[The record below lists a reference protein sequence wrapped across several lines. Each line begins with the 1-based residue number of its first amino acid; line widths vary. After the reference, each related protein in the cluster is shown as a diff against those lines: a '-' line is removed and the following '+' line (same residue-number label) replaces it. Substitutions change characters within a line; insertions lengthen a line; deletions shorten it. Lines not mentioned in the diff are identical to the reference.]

1 MFRRAGVP
9 DRASV
14 KRRIH
19 ALVRSSRGRSRD
31 ELHRDLVL
39 AKCLQTGAVG
49 AVSGLV
55 GALPLIGK
63 PVAGLLGP
71 VADAALVST
80 LQAELILETFALYDV
95 DLPPQ
100 AEKMALL
107 GLLSAHAGAREVGAS
122 VARTVSREAQRW
134 LGGAL
139 ARRAQ
144 PLAGIAT
151 SVATHVAVTWAIGAR
166 ARAMAKLSEGDLAD
180 WPALLSDLTLID
192 HRRLGRWVTDAAET
206 ALERGSGMVRLW
218 TVQLQEAMRP
228 PAPPRPRRAAPRRT
242 APRTAKPGKARTRKP
257 R

>member
-1 MFRRAGVP
+1 
-9 DRASV
+9 
-14 KRRIH
+14 
-19 ALVRSSRGRSRD
+19 
-31 ELHRDLVL
+31 
-39 AKCLQTGAVG
+39 
-49 AVSGLV
+49 
-55 GALPLIGK
+55 
-63 PVAGLLGP
+63 
-71 VADAALVST
+71 
-80 LQAELILETFALYDV
+80 
-95 DLPPQ
+95 
-100 AEKMALL
+100 
-107 GLLSAHAGAREVGAS
+107 GAS

-228 PAPPRPRRAAPRRT
+228 PAPPRRAAPRRAAPR
-242 APRTAKPGKARTRKP
+242 AAKPPKGRARKP